1 MTLKIFIDLLIS
13 SLQEISVLA
22 LATMGI
28 VLIFKTSFTTNFAQ
42 GSISVFGAYL
52 TTELFYRND
61 VNFFLSIVMGVI
73 VGFITGII
81 IDTLIIRKARN
92 VTSVGKQ
99 MITMGLVLVFA
110 GIIPLIFG
118 AVPVTVDRLRT
129 FAPGSISWSMFG
141 ETFSITRHA
150 LISISISVVVIAGIF
165 AALKFTK
172 WGLGVRA
179 TASSELVSGMMGINT
194 RIITALSWAIAGG
207 IGSMA
212 AIMYFHIP
220 RTIGVSAMIP
230 YQINAFMASILGGF
244 STFFGPIVGA
254 VLIPAT
260 STVVGYQY
268 SVWKNVIVYV
278 LILIVILIRP
288 YGLFGKK
295 IQKKV

>member
-1 MTLKIFIDLLIS
+1 MTFKIFIDLLIQ
-13 SLQEISVLA
+13 SLQEMSILA

-42 GSISVFGAYL
+42 GSISVFGAYV
-52 TTELFYRND
+52 TTELFYRSGW
-61 VNFFLSIVMGVI
+61 NFFLSIALGVV
-73 VGFITGII
+73 VGFVTGVL
-81 IDTLIIRKARN
+81 IDTMIIRKARN

-118 AVPVTVDRLRT
+118 AVPVTVDQLRT
-129 FAPGSISWSMFG
+129 FAPGSQSWVMFG
-141 ETFSITRHA
+141 ESFSITNHA
-150 LISISISVVVIAGIF
+150 LISVAIAVVSIGGIF
-165 AALKFTK
+165 LALKFTK

-179 TASSELVSGMMGINT
+179 TASSELISGMMGINT
-194 RIITALSWAIAGG
+194 RIITAMSWAIAGSL
-207 IGSMA
+207 GSIA

-260 STVVGYQY
+260 STVVGYEY

-278 LILIVILIRP
+278 IILIIILIKP